1 MVLYMNLRKETDV
14 RSFPARDSVPADI
27 LTKFPP
33 TQAAYQLICYAFFI
47 ALFDALDE
55 KLRDTKEN
63 VMEWA
68 RQMCDVGHVP
78 KHATR
83 SKFFGNVLEKY
94 KKVRGSF
101 ISSKHWP
108 V

>member
-1 MVLYMNLRKETDV
+1 MNLRKETDV

-33 TQAAYQLICYAFFI
+33 TQAAYQLVCYAFFI

-68 RQMCDVGHVP
+68 RQIRDVGYVP

-83 SKFFGNVLEKY
+83 SNFFGAVLEKY
-94 KKVRGSF
+94 RKV
-101 ISSKHWP
+101 
-108 V
+108 